1 MRYFE
6 HRLAVGFADTNVVG
20 NVYFANYFLWQGKCR
35 EEFLRLYA
43 PQVLQDFR
51 AGYGMITKESS
62 CVFHHETFAFQEILI
77 RMYLEE
83 LTRTGIA
90 MRFDYFRVEAEPVY
104 TLVAE
109 GRQSALWVNPQ
120 HSVAMLPGYLR
131 DALLKFSSAS

>member
-1 MRYFE
+1 MTTGRCSNISACFTKHHVWRPPPAVSLRTRCGSPIVRYFE

-35 EEFLRLYA
+35 EEFLRLHA
-43 PQVLQDFR
+43 PQVLEDFR

-83 LTRTGIA
+83 LTRTAIVL
-90 MRFDYFRVEAEPVY
+90 RFDFFRVDVEP
-104 TLVAE
+104 
-109 GRQSALWVNPQ
+109 
-120 HSVAMLPGYLR
+120 
-131 DALLKFSSAS
+131 